1 MGVEYVYKFT
11 DSGLNRKPEELSAE
25 VLKQLK
31 ADVAARTGEDVH
43 SAVITVPAA
52 FELHQCDATRKAAEL
67 AGLKGSPLLQE
78 PVAAALAYG
87 FQIDSERA
95 YWLVYDF
102 GGGTFD
108 CALVKADEGLINVV
122 HHGGNNFLG
131 GADIDWA
138 ILDRLITPKLSGAYD
153 LPEFKRGNLR
163 WEPEVRKLKRA
174 IEIAKIELSTK
185 ERSSLMDCSFQD
197 ASGHLVDC
205 EELTLSRNEVLSVAE
220 PIIRRSTDICLKVL
234 KDKNL
239 PASAVQKVILVGG
252 PTKAP
257 YFREIL
263 NSNLGIEAD
272 FSMDPLTV
280 VAKGAAVFAGT
291 QKIDTS
297 LLQRAKVGEYSIEM
311 LESNKSI
318 GHETDPLA
326 GGKVSDPNG
335 GSVDGFTIEFVN
347 NKTQWRS
354 GKITI
359 RLDGVFLVNLLAERN
374 ERNVFSLELYNAE
387 GIKQRTV
394 PDHYI
399 YTVGAVVEE
408 QPLINSVGVVLADN
422 SVDWLFAK
430 GHGLPLKKRCEKPYH
445 TVKALKV
452 GEDGDAIVIPIVE
465 GENQIADRNRKIGE
479 LKIKASK
486 IRRHVPEGSEVDVTL
501 HMSKSRILTIEAY
514 IPILDEVYEQL
525 EDQRELRKEIRSA
538 ESLSQDLNNE
548 LKRLRS
554 LLDIANEAV
563 DSRTADELEQL
574 QTSDLVQEIREAVA
588 ASKSDAD
595 AAEKADKRLLELKLR
610 IDEADN
616 TIHWPTMVSK
626 IRELLDDL
634 DNLVKQHG
642 TDRQQQR
649 AQELAGEIADII
661 AKKQADRLSRK
672 EKQVYEVYCQV
683 LFSIPAYWVGQFQ
696 RLERERG
703 KMTNRQEASRRI
715 EMGRKYLE
723 ENNVDGLRN
732 VVFKLWDLLPK
743 QVVEDVHRGFGAGVI
758 R

>member
-1 MGVEYVYKFT
+1 M
-11 DSGLNRKPEELSAE
+11 
-25 VLKQLK
+25 
-31 ADVAARTGEDVH
+31 
-43 SAVITVPAA
+43 
-52 FELHQCDATRKAAEL
+52 
-67 AGLKGSPLLQE
+67 
-78 PVAAALAYG
+78 
-87 FQIDSERA
+87 
-95 YWLVYDF
+95 YDF

-138 ILDRLITPKLSGAYD
+138 ILDRLITPQLSGGYH

-185 ERSSLMDCSFQD
+185 ERTSLMGCSFQD
-197 ASGHLVDC
+197 ASDHLVDC

-280 VAKGAAVFAGT
+280 VAKGAAIFAGT
-291 QKIDTS
+291 QKVDTS
-297 LLQRAKVGEYSIEM
+297 FLKRAKVGEYSIEM

-354 GKITI
+354 GKVSI
-359 RLDGVFLVNLLAERN
+359 RADGVFLVNLLAERN
-374 ERNVFSLELYNAE
+374 ERNVFSLELYNAG
-387 GIKQRTV
+387 GIRQRTV

-399 YTVGAVVEE
+399 YTVGAVIEE
-408 QPLINSVGVVLADN
+408 QPLINSVGVALADN
-422 SVDWLFAK
+422 SVDWFFEK
-430 GHGLPLKKRCEKPYH
+430 GHGLPLKKRCDKPYH

-452 GEDGDAIVIPIVE
+452 GENGDAIVIPIVE
-465 GENQIADRNRKIGE
+465 GENQLANRNRKIGE
-479 LKIKASK
+479 LKIKASE
-486 IRRHVPEGSEVDVTL
+486 IRRHVPEGSDVDVTL

-554 LLDIANEAV
+554 LLDKANEAG
-563 DSRTADELEQL
+563 DSKTADELEQL

-595 AAEKADKRLLELKLR
+595 AAEKADKGLLELKLR
-610 IDEADN
+610 IDEAEN

-626 IRELLDDL
+626 ITELLDDL

-642 TDRQQQR
+642 TDGQQQR
-649 AQELAGEIADII
+649 AQEIAGEIADII
-661 AKKQADRLSRK
+661 AKKQSDRLSRK
-672 EKQVYEVYCQV
+672 EKQLYDLYFQV

-703 KMTNRQEASRRI
+703 KMTNREEASRLI

-732 VVFKLWDLLPK
+732 VVIKLWDLLPK
-743 QVVEDVHRGFGAGVI
+743 QVVEDVQRGFGAGVI

>member
-1 MGVEYVYKFT
+1 
-11 DSGLNRKPEELSAE
+11 
-25 VLKQLK
+25 
-31 ADVAARTGEDVH
+31 
-43 SAVITVPAA
+43 
-52 FELHQCDATRKAAEL
+52 
-67 AGLKGSPLLQE
+67 
-78 PVAAALAYG
+78 
-87 FQIDSERA
+87 
-95 YWLVYDF
+95 VYDF

-554 LLDIANEAV
+554 LLDKANEAG

-703 KMTNRQEASRRI
+703 KMTNREEASRRI